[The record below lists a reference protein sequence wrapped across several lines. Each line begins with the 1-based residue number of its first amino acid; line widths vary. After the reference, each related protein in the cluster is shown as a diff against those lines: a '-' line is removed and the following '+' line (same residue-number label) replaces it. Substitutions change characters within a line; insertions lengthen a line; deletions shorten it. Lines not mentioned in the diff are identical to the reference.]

1 MSKRRNLA
9 GFGEV
14 ASQPGN
20 NNDNDN
26 INVNNNIES
35 LFTEK
40 EKPILVG
47 VYFDPELA
55 KTLDEVSK
63 GRPKGA
69 KSKIVNEAVRKLFQE
84 MGIIQN

>member
-14 ASQPGN
+14 ASQKE
-20 NNDNDN
+20 NDNDN
-26 INVNNNIES
+26 VNVNNNIEN

-55 KTLDEVSK
+55 KILDEVSK
-63 GRPKGA
+63 GRPRGA
-69 KSKIVNEAVRKLFQE
+69 KSKIVNEALRKLFQE
-84 MGIIQN
+84 MGLVQN